1 MKRFIVKYVL
11 NGLNKMLI
19 VCGQN
24 AFIQQSF
31 LDLALGGVQ
40 MQKGQRICQQGS
52 WNP

>member
-19 VCGQN
+19 VCAQN
-24 AFIQQSF
+24 GFIQQSF

-40 MQKGQRICQQGS
+40 MQEEQRIWQQGS